1 MRAALATREGNG
13 NFNRARPLAALF
25 SFGLAGMRGSAALPG
40 GRTLG
45 KRSGAG
51 KVMATLR
58 TRSIQ
63 GGTKNIIKTCVRGLG
78 LVAVTV
84 AVTGCATTEQ
94 SRSLEV
100 PKVAAA
106 AAPAYQG
113 ARAPIAVGKFD
124 NRSNYQRG
132 IFSDGIDRLGGQSK
146 TILISHL
153 QQTNRFSVLD
163 RDNMEESRQE
173 AQFKGVAQSVK
184 GADYLVTGAVSEFG
198 RKEVGDKQLF
208 GIVGR
213 GKTQVAYAK
222 VTLNIVNAA
231 TSEVVYS
238 VQGAGEYTLSEREV
252 LGFGSTA
259 SYDATLN
266 GKVLDL
272 AIREAV
278 NALTAGIDA
287 GAWKPVR

>member
-1 MRAALATREGNG
+1 MKILKITNSSLAVFALAG
-13 NFNRARPLAALF
+13 
-25 SFGLAGMRGSAALPG
+25 
-40 GRTLG
+40 TLG
-45 KRSGAG
+45 
-51 KVMATLR
+51 
-58 TRSIQ
+58 
-63 GGTKNIIKTCVRGLG
+63 
-78 LVAVTV
+78 
-84 AVTGCATTEQ
+84 GCSTTEQ
-94 SRSLEV
+94 SRALEV
-100 PKVAAA
+100 PKVTAAT
-106 AAPAYQG
+106 APTYQG

-132 IFSDGIDRLGGQSK
+132 IFSDGIDRLGAQSK
-146 TILISHL
+146 TILVSHL

-163 RDNMEESRQE
+163 RENLAESKQE
-173 AQFKGVAQSVK
+173 AQFKGSAQAIK

-208 GIVGR
+208 GVLGR

-222 VTLNIVNAA
+222 VTLNIVNSA

-238 VQGAGEYTLSEREV
+238 VQGAGEYSLSEREV

-278 NALTAGIDA
+278 NALTAGVDS

>member
-1 MRAALATREGNG
+1 MNNFKNTARVLAVAALA
-13 NFNRARPLAALF
+13 A
-25 SFGLAGMRGSAALPG
+25 
-40 GRTLG
+40 TLG
-45 KRSGAG
+45 
-51 KVMATLR
+51 
-58 TRSIQ
+58 
-63 GGTKNIIKTCVRGLG
+63 
-78 LVAVTV
+78 
-84 AVTGCATTEQ
+84 GCATTET

-106 AAPAYQG
+106 TAPAYQG
-113 ARAPIAVGKFD
+113 ARAPIAIGKFD

-132 IFSDGIDRLGGQSK
+132 IFSDGVDRLGAQSR
-146 TILISHL
+146 TILVSHL

-163 RDNMEESRQE
+163 RDNLEESKQE
-173 AQFKGVAQSVK
+173 AQFKGSAQTVK

-198 RKEVGDKQLF
+198 RKDVGDKQLF
-208 GIVGR
+208 GLLGR
-213 GKTQVAYAK
+213 GKSQVAYAK
-222 VTLNIVNAA
+222 VTLNIVNPA

-238 VQGAGEYTLSEREV
+238 VQGAGEYSLSEREV

-278 NALTAGIDA
+278 NALTAGVDS
-287 GAWKPVR
+287 GAWKPAR

>member
-1 MRAALATREGNG
+1 MTPSLVAGRLAIVAATLV
-13 NFNRARPLAALF
+13 LAAC
-25 SFGLAGMRGSAALPG
+25 AA
-40 GRTLG
+40 
-45 KRSGAG
+45 
-51 KVMATLR
+51 
-58 TRSIQ
+58 
-63 GGTKNIIKTCVRGLG
+63 
-78 LVAVTV
+78 
-84 AVTGCATTEQ
+84 TEQ
-94 SRSLEV
+94 SRTLEV

-106 AAPAYQG
+106 TAPAYQG
-113 ARAPIAVGKFD
+113 VRAPIAVGKFD

-132 IFSDGIDRLGGQSK
+132 IFSDGIDRLGAQSK
-146 TILISHL
+146 TILVSHL
-153 QQTNRFSVLD
+153 QQTHRFSVLD
-163 RDNMEESRQE
+163 RDNLEEARQE
-173 AQFKGVAQSVK
+173 ARFKGSAQAIK

-208 GIVGR
+208 GVLGR

-222 VTLNIVNAA
+222 VTLNIVDPA

-238 VQGAGEYTLSEREV
+238 VQGAGEYSLSEREV

-278 NALTAGIDA
+278 NALTAGVDS